1 MINEK
6 DFLPQSLEECVIG
19 DPRSRGLLSELVSN
33 RLPFPAFGK
42 CGILLHGPYGTGKS
56 TTAGLLPDLLERVRS
71 GSDAYFTE
79 HKCAQGTNGASLMTT
94 IQQATSFVS
103 LNPSGLHYTV
113 LDEVDN
119 LTDAAQAS
127 LKAIMDSKH
136 GVFILATNH
145 LPEVNAGVVDRC
157 HLIHM
162 VSARP
167 DDWLPLVRRVISA
180 CGAPVPPAASLLPVI
195 AQCGGSARA
204 ILSASLQLAAQST
217 SLAGVRK

>member
-6 DFLPQSLEECVIG
+6 DFLPQSLDECVIG

-56 TTAGLLPDLLERVRS
+56 TTASLLPNLMERARS
-71 GSDAYFTE
+71 GSDAHFSE
-79 HKCAQGTNGASLMTT
+79 HKCAQGTNGATLMTT
-94 IQQATSFVS
+94 IQQTTSFVS
-103 LNPSGLHYTV
+103 LNQSGLHYTV

-162 VSARP
+162 VAARP
-167 DDWLPLVRRVISA
+167 SDWLPLVRRVISA
-180 CGAPVPPAASLLPVI
+180 CGAQVPADSVLIPVI
-195 AQCGGSARA
+195 AQCAGSARA
-204 ILSASLQLAAQST
+204 ILSAAVSIASRRQTQ
-217 SLAGVRK
+217 GVTV

>member
-33 RLPFPAFGK
+33 RLPVPAFGK

-56 TTAGLLPDLLERVRS
+56 TTASLLPILMERARS
-71 GSDAYFTE
+71 AFDAHFTE
-79 HKCAQGTNGASLMTT
+79 HKCAQGTNGATLMTT
-94 IQQATSFVS
+94 IQQTTSFVS
-103 LNPSGLHYTV
+103 LNTSGLHYTV

-119 LTDAAQAS
+119 LTEAAQAS

-136 GVFILATNH
+136 GAFILATNH

-162 VSARP
+162 VAARP

-180 CGAPVPPAASLLPVI
+180 FGAQVPADSVLVPVI
-195 AQCGGSARA
+195 AQCAGSARA
-204 ILSASLQLAAQST
+204 ILAAAVSIASRSQTQGAT
-217 SLAGVRK
+217 V

>member
-1 MINEK
+1 MT
-6 DFLPQSLEECVIG
+6 
-19 DPRSRGLLSELVSN
+19 SN
-33 RLPFPAFGK
+33 A
-42 CGILLHGPYGTGKS
+42 
-56 TTAGLLPDLLERVRS
+56 
-71 GSDAYFTE
+71 
-79 HKCAQGTNGASLMTT
+79 
-94 IQQATSFVS
+94 
-103 LNPSGLHYTV
+103 SGLHYTV

-162 VSARP
+162 VAARP

-180 CGAPVPPAASLLPVI
+180 FGAQVPADSVLVPVI
-195 AQCGGSARA
+195 AQCAGSARA
-204 ILSASLQLAAQST
+204 ILAAAVSIASRSQTQGAT
-217 SLAGVRK
+217 V